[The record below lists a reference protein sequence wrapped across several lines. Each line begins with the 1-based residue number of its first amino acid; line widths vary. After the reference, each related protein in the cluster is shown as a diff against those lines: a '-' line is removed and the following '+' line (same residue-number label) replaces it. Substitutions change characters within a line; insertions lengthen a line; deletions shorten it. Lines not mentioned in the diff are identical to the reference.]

1 MSDISSLS
9 VLRLSWW
16 KDLQTFGGM
25 DQTNGGYG
33 ANPPPYNTD
42 DYGNSPYTG
51 MSYQVSG
58 NIKTFLL
65 ASPEKKEWGSQ
76 LKPCFFF
83 FFHIHFG
90 FYIKL
95 LVQHTAVFDLGII
108 IKP

>member
-1 MSDISSLS
+1 
-9 VLRLSWW
+9 
-16 KDLQTFGGM
+16 M

-65 ASPEKKEWGSQ
+65 ASPEKKE
-76 LKPCFFF
+76 
-83 FFHIHFG
+83 
-90 FYIKL
+90 
-95 LVQHTAVFDLGII
+95 
-108 IKP
+108 